1 MYALSAIAADSSDS
15 VYTVVAAEVGVG
27 SLVGTAVGT
36 GVGSQA
42 GITVGSAVGTS
53 VGSGVGISAGIV
65 GDSDG
70 TNEGVSVGARDWRIV
85 TQKMKRKGEGQTAQE
100 AHSCKQKQNESH
112 STYGHR
118 CRRPAWMSCWSQRR
132 HNCVKGRRR

>member
-1 MYALSAIAADSSDS
+1 MGAGVGLDDGIEL
-15 VYTVVAAEVGVG
+15 VVGFGVG
-27 SLVGTAVGT
+27 SPSRL
-36 GVGSQA
+36 
-42 GITVGSAVGTS
+42 S
-53 VGSGVGISAGIV
+53 VGPIV

-132 HNCVKGRRR
+132 HNCGKGRRR